1 MTLSLYCAAM
11 MAIASIVKVDDEI
24 ITGKVGSTNRSV
36 VFHMP
41 GLAPCVQASSSSTMN
56 KSIHEIVEFP
66 IEELFAVA
74 KRA

>member
-36 VFHMP
+36 VFHTP
-41 GLAPCVQASSSSTMN
+41 GLGPRVQASSSSTMN

-66 IEELFAVA
+66 IEELVA
-74 KRA
+74 IARRA